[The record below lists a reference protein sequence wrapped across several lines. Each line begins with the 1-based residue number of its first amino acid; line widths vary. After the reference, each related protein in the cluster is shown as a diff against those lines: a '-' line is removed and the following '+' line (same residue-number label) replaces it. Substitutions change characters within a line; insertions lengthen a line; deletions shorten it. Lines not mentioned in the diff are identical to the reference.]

1 VHPFTRAKD
10 VLTYYSAFSRGVLD
24 ERVTACGLCS
34 PHLKGTPRL
43 PWPCVTPPGGER
55 RGAQASSGTDA
66 IVTARGWARGFDP
79 SKKGGT
85 PMQFGLITLFD
96 FFSERQNELT
106 YYQDTLD
113 LMIYAE
119 KLGFDSGWVG
129 EEHFYSLGIC
139 PSPPLFLAALA
150 RATTRLRL
158 GTAVSVLTLEHPLR
172 KAEDFAML
180 DILSGGRLN
189 VGIGK
194 GVYPKHFE
202 GLRVSMQDMRARYE
216 EALEILERAWTQ
228 ESFSYEG
235 QFWQIPEISLSPK
248 PLQKPHPP
256 LYRSI
261 ASPEAFEPA
270 GAKGHGA
277 LFVPWLTPET
287 RLKEGMTCYRAALR
301 AHGHQAVPP
310 SVFVF
315 FLFVDPDYRQAL
327 AEARDTTARYV
338 ELILDSVFPAG
349 LPANLPPDDLLRGA
363 WDMLT
368 SMVDHLEERAII
380 GTPRDCRQ
388 RLAEV
393 REEWGIEHIAF
404 YLHAGARDITRA
416 RRGLEL
422 FAREVMPAFR

>member
-1 VHPFTRAKD
+1 
-10 VLTYYSAFSRGVLD
+10 
-24 ERVTACGLCS
+24 
-34 PHLKGTPRL
+34 
-43 PWPCVTPPGGER
+43 
-55 RGAQASSGTDA
+55 
-66 IVTARGWARGFDP
+66 
-79 SKKGGT
+79 
-85 PMQFGLITLFD
+85 MQFGLFTLFD
-96 FFSERQNELT
+96 FFPERQNELT
-106 YYQDTLD
+106 HYQDTLD
-113 LMIYAE
+113 LMIDAE
-119 KLGFDSGWVG
+119 KLGFDSVWVG

-158 GTAVSVLTLEHPLR
+158 GTAVSVLPLEHPLR

-189 VGIGK
+189 VGVGK

-202 GLRVSMQDMRARYE
+202 GLRVSMQDLRARYE

-228 ESFSYEG
+228 ERFSYEG

-256 LYRSI
+256 LYRAIS
-261 ASPEAFEPA
+261 SPEAFEPA

-277 LFVPWLTPET
+277 LFVPWLSPAP
-287 RLKEGMTCYRAALR
+287 RLKEGIARYRAALR
-301 AHGHQAVPP
+301 AHGHQTVPP

-315 FLFVDPDYRQAL
+315 FLFVDQDYRQAL
-327 AEARDTTARYV
+327 AEARETTGRYV
-338 ELILDSVFPAG
+338 ELGLRAIFPAG
-349 LPANLPPDDLLRGA
+349 LPAHPPPDDPLRGF
-363 WDMLT
+363 WDRVT
-368 SMVDHLEERAII
+368 SMADHLEERAII
-380 GTPRDCRQ
+380 GTPRDCRR

-416 RRGLEL
+416 RQGLEL
-422 FAREVMPAFR
+422 FASEVMPEFR